1 VLGGGATVK
10 TEIMG
15 ISVNYRR
22 EGSGSEFVFILH
34 GWGAPL
40 SLYERTITELSQ
52 KYTVIAPEFP
62 GFGETPEPTCP
73 WGMEEYTRFTVE
85 FIRSF
90 SPGSVILYGHSFG
103 GRVIIKMTEMGEL
116 PFAVDKIILVDSAG
130 IKPKK
135 SFITK
140 AKIAAYKTG
149 KWALNLPPVK
159 ALFPNALE
167 KFQSKSG
174 SADYRAASP
183 AMRQCFTRVVNEDL
197 THLLPRIS
205 APTLLIWGDKDDAT
219 PLSDGKLMESLIPD
233 AGLVV
238 LEGAGHYSFLEQP
251 YVYLAVLR
259 SFLSIGE

>member
-1 VLGGGATVK
+1 
-10 TEIMG
+10 MG
-15 ISVNYRR
+15 INVSYRR
-22 EGSGSEFVFILH
+22 EGNGDEFFFLFH

-40 SLYERTITELSQ
+40 SLYERTISELSV

-62 GFGETPEPTCP
+62 GFGETPEPTSP
-73 WGMEEYTRFTVE
+73 WGMEEYTRFAIE

-90 SPGSVILYGHSFG
+90 GAERVVLYGHSFG

-116 PFAVDKIILVDSAG
+116 PFEIEKIILVDSAG

-135 SFITK
+135 SLAVK
-140 AKIAAYKTG
+140 AKIAVYKTG
-149 KWALNLPPVK
+149 KWALGLPPVK
-159 ALFPNALE
+159 ALFPRALE
-167 KFQSKSG
+167 KFQSRSG
-174 SADYRAASP
+174 SSDYRAASP

-197 THLLPRIS
+197 THLLSRIS
-205 APTLLIWGDKDDAT
+205 APTLLIWGDKDDST

-251 YVYLAVLR
+251 YIYLAVLR